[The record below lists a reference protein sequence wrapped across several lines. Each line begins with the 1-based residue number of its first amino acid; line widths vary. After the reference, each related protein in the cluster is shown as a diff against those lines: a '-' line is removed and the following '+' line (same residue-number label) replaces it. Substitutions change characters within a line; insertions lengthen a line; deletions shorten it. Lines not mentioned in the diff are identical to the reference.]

1 MGRRVP
7 IPVGEERQMG
17 WWVGER
23 RVVEQPEA
31 HSNLDHFEDGR
42 VRALL
47 DSETNYSRRG
57 LSLWE
62 HTGLQLSTPK
72 WF

>member
-23 RVVEQPEA
+23 LVVEQPET
-31 HSNLDHFEDGR
+31 HSNLEHVEDGR

-47 DSETNYSRRG
+47 DSET
-57 LSLWE
+57 
-62 HTGLQLSTPK
+62 H
-72 WF
+72 